1 MEKRLIMTDIW
12 VINSKLDPETKME
25 AVEQILRSGRKHVA
39 IFEFPLINAAAH
51 FIGEKA
57 GKEREIKD
65 EMCHGGLFGLM
76 PDLIR
81 PDLPTDL
88 QQWLRGDPVYL

>member
-1 MEKRLIMTDIW
+1 MTDIW
-12 VINSKLDPETKME
+12 VINSKLEPKEKME
-25 AVEQILRSGRKHVA
+25 ACEQILRSGRKHVA
-39 IFEFPLINAAAH
+39 IFEFPLIGAGAVAH

-57 GKEREIKD
+57 GKEREIKT
-65 EMCHGGLFGLM
+65 EMQHGGIFGLM